1 MQVKLWNPSRTR
13 AWVLLQWCF
22 TTKRRHIKCMYL
34 YHAMSLST
42 WANVAQKQLASSV
55 DTAVE
60 VFKRCIHLI
69 YRLIVVNHHR
79 RSAQVWHVL
88 SRDFSVLPAH
98 PHVHPQSEWAIPA
111 FAFPAAPLFIT
122 LNKGVWLESSKTN
135 VVDSLI
141 QGLGSAYRGTK
152 GRTYWR
158 TGTIWAGCPSCC
170 HQWLIWVPV
179 EIEPRQHRW
188 AEVRSFTWTDLFKKT

>member
-1 MQVKLWNPSRTR
+1 MAHSDCGWTCGCAGKTVRSLENTCLS
-13 AWVLLQWCF
+13 ASAVVF

-135 VVDSLI
+135 VVDSLNPRARI
-141 QGLGSAYRGTK
+141 CLPRYQG
-152 GRTYWR
+152 
-158 TGTIWAGCPSCC
+158 
-170 HQWLIWVPV
+170 
-179 EIEPRQHRW
+179 
-188 AEVRSFTWTDLFKKT
+188 